1 MATKVH
7 SFTHRQHMVK
17 PTYEIYHY
25 RDAYLNEV
33 ALHHHD
39 FYEMYLFLGGN
50 VDYIIESRRYQVSP
64 GDILLI
70 SPNELHQPM
79 FGPEHPV
86 YERIVLWIDKAYL
99 KQYAMFG
106 TELSRCFDR
115 AAREHTNLVRTDPE
129 ELRLLVRLLEE
140 CMAEGESTQ
149 FGSAMAADTLM
160 IQSLVMLNR
169 LAERGGRGA
178 ELRDRSG
185 SVVGNVLAFINEHY
199 SEDLSLDLLA
209 NRFFISKYHLSRE
222 FNRLVGTSVYRYI
235 IQKRLVM
242 AKQMLGEGIPSS
254 EVYQHCGFG
263 DYSNFYRAF
272 RAEYQISPKEYVAK
286 LKQDAE
292 LSTLRRRERGL
303 APVLQSTAHGSGEQ
317 QSG

>member
-1 MATKVH
+1 MASKVQ
-7 SFTHRQHMVK
+7 SFTNRQHMIR

-25 RDAYLNEV
+25 RDLYMNEI

-39 FYEMYLFLGGN
+39 FYEVYLFLSGK
-50 VDYIIESRRYQVSP
+50 VDYAIESRHYHVTP

-70 SPNELHQPM
+70 SPDELHQPV
-79 FGPEHPV
+79 FREEQQT
-86 YERIVLWIDKAYL
+86 YERIVLWIDKNYL
-99 KQYAMFG
+99 HQFTAIG

-115 AAREHTNLVRTDPE
+115 AAQNHTNLVRTDPANL
-129 ELRLLVRLLEE
+129 ELLKTLLEYIRKE
-140 CMAEGESTQ
+140 QENPD
-149 FGSAMAADTLM
+149 FGSALVADTLL
-160 IQSLVMLNR
+160 IQALVTLNR
-169 LAERGGRGA
+169 IAERGGESA
-178 ELRDRSG
+178 EIKDRSG
-185 SVVGNVLAFINEHY
+185 NVVGQVLSYINEHY

-242 AKQMLGEGIPSS
+242 AKQMLGQGIPSS

-272 RAEYQISPKEYVAK
+272 KAEYQISPKEYVANMK
-286 LKQDAE
+286 ANAAIVE
-292 LSTLRRRERGL
+292 AGVRERSRL
-303 APVLQSTAHGSGEQ
+303 KWSGSE
-317 QSG
+317 